1 VSGGRTA
8 TFTTIRTEGGLLSGE
23 LLTRVA
29 AGDATLRGLRAEDYH
44 LARGE
49 RVGEMVTRSW
59 NRLTAAWKGFAEALA
74 ALPESEATATSLS
87 RERWLLV
94 LFAELGFGRLQ
105 AAQTVEVDGKAY
117 PVSHEWA
124 SVPIHLVGAK
134 VDLDHR
140 THGVR
145 GAAGASPHALVQELL
160 NRSEERLWGMVS
172 NGRRLRL
179 LRDNASLTRQAFVEF
194 DLETML
200 ADEVF
205 DDFVVLWLLC
215 HQSRVEGDPTS
226 CWLER
231 WSAEAAAAGVR
242 ALDTLRG
249 GVETAIAALGGG
261 FLAHPTN
268 TGLRERLR
276 SGVLST
282 QDYYRQLLRVVY
294 RLLFLFVAED
304 RALLFDP
311 TAPETARRR
320 YAEHYSLARLRDL
333 AGRRRGGPH
342 PDLWQALRVIL
353 RGLGTPTGVPALGLP
368 ALGSFLWS
376 PDACPD
382 LDTAELS
389 NRHLLGAVFALAWI
403 QDRDGK
409 VLRPVDYRN
418 LGAEELGSVYES
430 LLEQHPE
437 LNVDAATFTLATAAG
452 NERKTT
458 GSYYTPTSLI
468 VALLDSALDPA
479 LDEAA
484 SDSEGESVILAL
496 KVLDPACGSGHFLIA
511 AAHRIAKRLAALR
524 TGDDEP
530 APEAVRRALRDV
542 IGRCIYGIDVNPM
555 AVELCKVGL
564 WMEALEPGRPLSFLD
579 HHIVCGNSLLGST
592 PALLAGGIPDEAF
605 KPLEGDDRKIVA
617 ELRKRNRAEAKGQGL
632 LTLDNEGGGLEAS
645 LTRAMAELDALG
657 DEEFTDIQEKQRRYE
672 TLQASVGAEH
682 GRLLAD
688 AWCTAFVIP
697 KRGGSPILT
706 QGVLE
711 RLRANPASLSA
722 ELGAAI
728 ADARARYRF
737 LHPQLAF
744 PQVFGVPRDSEAVGN
759 PTVGWSGGFDVVLG
773 NPPWERVKLSEKE
786 FFAARHPEIAAA
798 SGAARKRMIV
808 ELARDDPVL
817 HADYLAALRHADSE
831 SHLLRSSG
839 RYPLCGRG
847 DVNTYAVF
855 AENMRLLLNPAGRCG
870 IIVPTA
876 IATDDTTKHFFADLV
891 GAHSLVSLFDFEN
904 AVGLFPGVGHGRF
917 KFCLLVIAGSERPA
931 REGAEFVFFAH
942 HVADLGDPWRRF
954 TLSAEDLALLN
965 PNTRT
970 CPVFRSARDAEL
982 AKAIYR
988 RVPVL
993 ISRGQPD
1000 RNPWGV
1006 SFSRQFDMTNDSAL
1020 FRSAAECEAAGGVLE
1035 GNVYRSADG
1044 RTWLPLYEAKM
1055 VHHFTHRWGDYAMRA
1070 IGSLDSQLPDISAEQ
1085 LANPFY
1091 NVQPRYWVAAAD
1103 VDQELR
1109 GRDRSWLMGFR
1120 DICRNTDE
1128 RTVIAAVV
1136 PRAAVGNN
1144 FPLLVPAREHH
1155 RVALLAASLASFAL
1169 DYSARLK
1176 VGGTHLNFFIAE
1188 QLPILAPLVYDKP
1201 IAWQP
1206 DLNSGEWLT
1215 PRILELTYT
1224 VWDLE
1229 GFAVDLGYTGPPFR
1243 WDDQRRALLRAELD
1257 ACFFHLYGFER
1268 DDVNYV
1274 MDTFPIVRRNDEAA
1288 HGEYRTKR
1296 LILNCYDAMA
1306 KASIS
1311 GEPYRTDLVPPP
1323 ADPTVAHSWQ
1333 S

>member
-1 VSGGRTA
+1 MSRGRA
-8 TFTTIRTEGGLLSGE
+8 GTFTTIRAEGGLLSGE
-23 LLTRVA
+23 LLTRVV
-29 AGDATLRGLRAEDYH
+29 AGDATLPGLRAEDYH

-74 ALPESEATATSLS
+74 VVSESEATATSLT

-105 AAQTVEVDGKAY
+105 AARTVEVDGKAY

-194 DLETML
+194 DLETIL

-215 HQSRVEGDPTS
+215 HQSRVEGDPAS

-231 WSAEAAAAGVR
+231 WSAEAAAAGIR

-249 GVETAIAALGGG
+249 GVETAIAGLGGG
-261 FLAHPTN
+261 FLAHPAN
-268 TGLRERLR
+268 TRLRERLR
-276 SGVLST
+276 SGALST
-282 QDYYRQLLRVVY
+282 QDYYRQLLRSVY

-304 RALLFDP
+304 RGLVHDP
-311 TAPETARRR
+311 AAPESARRR
-320 YAEHYSLARLRDL
+320 YAEHYSLARLRGL

-342 PDLWQALRVIL
+342 PDLWQGLRVVL
-353 RGLGTPTGVPALGLP
+353 RGLGSPAGVPALGLP

-376 PDACPD
+376 PEACPD
-382 LDTAELS
+382 LDGAELA
-389 NRHLLGAVFALAWI
+389 NRHLLAAVFALAWI

-418 LGAEELGSVYES
+418 LGAEELGSVYEG

-468 VALLDSALDPA
+468 VSLLDSALDLV

-484 SDSEGESVILAL
+484 TTLEPESAILAL

-511 AAHRIAKRLAALR
+511 AAHRIAKRLAAVR

-542 IGRCIYGIDVNPM
+542 IGRCIYGVDVNSM
-555 AVELCKVGL
+555 AVELCKVSL

-579 HHIVCGNSLLGST
+579 HHILWGNSLLGAT
-592 PALLAGGIPDEAF
+592 PALLASGIPDEAF
-605 KPLEGDDRKIVA
+605 KPLEGDDRKVVA
-617 ELRKRNRAEAKGQGL
+617 ELKKRNRAEAKGQGL
-632 LTLDNEGGGLEAS
+632 LAVDHVEN
-645 LTRAMAELDALG
+645 LTGPLARAINDLDALG
-657 DEEFTDIQEKQRRYE
+657 DDEFADIEEKQRRYAA
-672 TLQASVGAEH
+672 LQASAEAEH
-682 GRLLAD
+682 AGLLAD

-697 KRGGSPILT
+697 KRIGTPILT
-706 QGVLE
+706 QGVIDQ
-711 RLRANPASLSA
+711 LRANPAVRPTVLST
-722 ELGAAI
+722 I
-728 ADARARYRF
+728 VDARDRYRF
-737 LHPQLAF
+737 LHPHLAF
-744 PQVFGVPRDSEAVGN
+744 PHVFRTPPEGEEPENRN
-759 PTVGWSGGFDVVLG
+759 TGWSGGFDVVLG
-773 NPPWERVKLSEKE
+773 NPPWDRVKLSEKE
-786 FFAARHPEIAAA
+786 FFATRHPDIAAA
-798 SGAARKRMIV
+798 SGATRKRMIV
-808 ELARDDPVL
+808 ELAKDDPTL
-817 HADYLAALRHADSE
+817 HTEYLAALRQADGE

-847 DVNTYAVF
+847 DVNTFAVF
-855 AENMRLLLNPAGRCG
+855 AENMRALLGTTGRCG
-870 IIVPTA
+870 IIVPTG

-891 GAHSLVSLFDFEN
+891 EERSLISLFDFEN

-917 KFCLLVIAGSERPA
+917 KFCLLTIAGSERPA
-931 REGAEFVFFAH
+931 KEGAEFVFFAH
-942 HVADLGDPWRRF
+942 RTSDLADPERRF

-970 CPVFRSARDAEL
+970 CPVFRSSRDAEL
-982 AKAIYR
+982 TKAVYR
-988 RVPVL
+988 RAPVL
-993 ISRGQPD
+993 ITEGPPE
-1000 RNPWGV
+1000 RNPWAI
-1006 SFSRQFDMTNDSAL
+1006 SFSRLFDMTNDSAL
-1020 FRSAAECEAAGGVLE
+1020 FRSAADCEAAGAILD
-1035 GNVYRSADG
+1035 GNVYRSPEG
-1044 RTWLPLYEAKM
+1044 RIWLPMYEGRLG
-1055 VHHFTHRWGDYAMRA
+1055 HQFNHRFA
-1070 IGSLDSQLPDISAEQ
+1070 SQPRGILTEVTTEQ
-1085 LANPFY
+1085 LKDPTFLVEPQFWVPEAETNARLARRD
-1091 NVQPRYWVAAAD
+1091 PRCRTG
-1103 VDQELR
+1103 L
-1109 GRDRSWLMGFR
+1109 LGFR
-1120 DICRNTDE
+1120 RVARNTDE
-1128 RTVIAAVV
+1128 RTVIAAIL
-1136 PRAAVGNN
+1136 PWGAASYGWILTLG
-1144 FPLLVPAREHH
+1144 PEALRLA
-1155 RVALLAASLASFAL
+1155 ALLCLYNSFAF
-1169 DYSARLK
+1169 DYLIRGSLTQPSIPQGTFEQIAAPSPMAFQQEAGRL
-1176 VGGTHLNFFIAE
+1176 
-1188 QLPILAPLVYDKP
+1188 QLPVTD
-1201 IAWQP
+1201 
-1206 DLNSGEWLT
+1206 WLI

-1224 VWDLE
+1224 SWDLQ
-1229 GFAVDLGYTGPPFR
+1229 GFAADLNYPGPPFQ
-1243 WDDQRRALLRAELD
+1243 WNDERRALLRAELD
-1257 ACFFHLYGFER
+1257 AFVFHLYGTER
-1268 DDVNYV
+1268 DAVHYIL
-1274 MDTFPIVRRNDEAA
+1274 DTFPIVRRNDETA

-1296 LILNCYDAMA
+1296 LILECFDAMA

-1311 GEPYRTDLVPPP
+1311 GEPYRTLLVPPP
-1323 ADPTVAHSWQ
+1323 ADPTVAHRSPKGP